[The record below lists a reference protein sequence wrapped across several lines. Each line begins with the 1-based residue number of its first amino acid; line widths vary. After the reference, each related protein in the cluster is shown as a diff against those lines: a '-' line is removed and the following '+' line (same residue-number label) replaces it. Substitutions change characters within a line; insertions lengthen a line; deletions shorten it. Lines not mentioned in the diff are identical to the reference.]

1 MRAAVLNSI
10 PGRLDIE
17 DVEIGEPGPREVLV
31 RTVAAGLCH
40 SDLHFMEGKYPFP
53 CPAVLGHESAGIVEA
68 VGSMVHYVQ
77 PGDHVITCL
86 SAFCGHCSQC
96 TDGHLTLCENKAT
109 ELVRQPGESP
119 RLSRRNGELVN
130 QYLHLSSFAEMMLIH
145 EQALVKIDR
154 DMPFDKAALIG
165 CGVTT
170 GLGAVFRTARVA
182 PGETVAVIGCG
193 GIGLSAIQ
201 GARIAG
207 ANKIIAVDTNPS
219 KLELAQQLGATH
231 VVDAASQDAVAAV
244 KDLTGGGVHHSFEAV
259 GMKVTAEQSFE
270 MLRNGGQATVIG
282 MIPVGTRI
290 EIHGPELLYEKT
302 LTGSNMGSNQFRT
315 DMPRY
320 VDMYL
325 DGRLHLDEMVSKTIT
340 LEQINDGFD
349 DMKAGNVARSVI
361 LFE

>member
-1 MRAAVLNSI
+1 VKAAVLNSI

-17 DVEIGEPGPREVLV
+17 DIEIGQPGPREVLV
-31 RTVAAGLCH
+31 RTAAAGVCH

-96 TDGHLTLCENKAT
+96 TDGHLTLCENKRT
-109 ELVRQPGESP
+109 ELVRQPGEPP
-119 RLSRRNGELVN
+119 RLSRDGEL
-130 QYLHLSSFAEMMLIH
+130 
-145 EQALVKIDR
+145 
-154 DMPFDKAALIG
+154 DKAALIG
-165 CGVTT
+165 CAVTT

-182 PGETVAVIGCG
+182 PGESVAVIGCG

-207 ANKIIAVDTNPS
+207 ANKIIAVDMSES

-231 VVDAASQDAVAAV
+231 LIDASKGDAVAAV
-244 KDLTGGGVHHSFEAV
+244 KSLTGGGGVHHSFEAV
-259 GMKVTAEQSFE
+259 GMKLTAEQAYQ
-270 MLRNGGQATVIG
+270 MLRSGGQATVIG
-282 MIPVGTRI
+282 MIPVGTMV
-290 EIHGPELLYEKT
+290 EIHGPELLMEKK

-325 DGRLHLDEMVSKTIT
+325 DGRLHLDEMVSKTIG
-340 LEQINDGFD
+340 LEDINDGFE
-349 DMKAGNVARSVI
+349 DMKAGNVARSVVT
-361 LFE
+361 FD

>member
-10 PGRLDIE
+10 PGKL
-17 DVEIGEPGPREVLV
+17 DVEEVQIGEPGPREVLV

-40 SDLHFMEGKYPFP
+40 SDLHFMEGKYPYP
-53 CPAVLGHESAGIVEA
+53 CPAVLGHESAGVVEA

-96 TDGHLTLCENKAT
+96 TDGHLTLCENKGT
-109 ELVRQPGESP
+109 ELVRQPGEPP
-119 RLSRRNGELVN
+119 RISRDGEAVS
-130 QYLHLSSFAEMMLIH
+130 QFLHLSSFAEQMLIH
-145 EQALVKIDR
+145 EHALVKIDAE
-154 DMPFDKAALIG
+154 MPLDRAALIG

-182 PGETVAVIGCG
+182 PGESVAVIGCG
-193 GIGLSAIQ
+193 GIGLSAVQ

-207 ANKIIAVDTNPS
+207 ANRIVAVDTNPA

-231 VVDAASQDAVAAV
+231 MVDASVDDPVAAV
-244 KDLTGGGVHHSFEAV
+244 KELTGGGVHHSFEAV
-259 GMKVTAEQSFE
+259 GLKQTAEQSYR

-282 MIPVGTRI
+282 MIPVGTQI
-290 EIHGPELLYEKT
+290 EIHGPDLLMEKT

-315 DMPRY
+315 DMPRF
-320 VDMYL
+320 VEMYL
-325 DGRLHLDEMVSKTIT
+325 DGRLHLDEMVSRTIS
-340 LEQINDGFD
+340 LDEINEGFD
-349 DMKAGNVARSVI
+349 EMKSGTVTRSVI
-361 LFE
+361 RF

>member
-1 MRAAVLNSI
+1 M
-10 PGRLDIE
+10 
-17 DVEIGEPGPREVLV
+17 
-31 RTVAAGLCH
+31 
-40 SDLHFMEGKYPFP
+40 
-53 CPAVLGHESAGIVEA
+53 
-68 VGSMVHYVQ
+68 
-77 PGDHVITCL
+77 ITCL

-109 ELVRQPGESP
+109 ELVRQAGEPP
-119 RLSRRNGELVN
+119 RLSRAGGEVVN

-145 EQALVKIDR
+145 EQALVKIDQ

-231 VVDAASQDAVAAV
+231 VVNAASDDPVAAV

-290 EIHGPELLYEKT
+290 EIHGPELLYEKK

-361 LFE
+361 LFD

>member
-1 MRAAVLNSI
+1 MKAAVLNSA
-10 PGRLDIE
+10 PGQLDIE

-31 RTVAAGLCH
+31 RTAAAGVCH
-40 SDLHFMEGKYPFP
+40 SDLHFMEGLYPYP
-53 CPAVLGHESAGIVEA
+53 CPAVLGHESAGVVEA
-68 VGSMVHYVQ
+68 VGSMVHYVE

-96 TDGHLTLCENKAT
+96 TDGHLTLCENKST
-109 ELVRQPGESP
+109 DLVRQPGEPP
-119 RLSRRNGELVN
+119 RLHRADGEPVN
-130 QYLHLSSFAEMMLIH
+130 QYLHLSSFAEQMLIH

-154 DMPFDKAALIG
+154 DMPLDRAALIG

-182 PGETVAVIGCG
+182 PGETVAVIGAG

-207 ANKIIAVDTNPS
+207 ANKVIAVDMTTT
-219 KLELAQQLGATH
+219 KLELAQSLGATH
-231 VVDAASQDAVAAV
+231 FVNAAETDPVEAV
-244 KDLTGGGVHHSFEAV
+244 KEIADGGVHHAFEAV
-259 GMKVTAEQSFE
+259 GMKLTAEQAFK

-282 MIPVGTRI
+282 MIPVGTTV

-315 DMPRY
+315 DMPRF
-320 VDMYL
+320 VEMYL
-325 DGRLHLDEMVSKTIT
+325 DGRLMLDEMISKTIS
-340 LEQINDGFD
+340 LDEINEAFD

-361 LFE
+361 VFD

>member
-1 MRAAVLNSI
+1 MKAAVLNSI
-10 PGRLDIE
+10 PGQLDIE
-17 DVEIGEPGPREVLV
+17 DVQVSEPRPREVLV

-40 SDLHFMEGKYPFP
+40 SDLHFMEGKYRFS
-53 CPAVLGHESAGIVEA
+53 CPAVLGHESAGVVEA

-96 TDGHLTLCENKAT
+96 TDGHLSLCENKAT
-109 ELVRQPGESP
+109 ELVRQPGEPP
-119 RLSRRNGELVN
+119 RLSRHDGEPVN
-130 QYLHLSSFAEMMLIH
+130 QYLHLSSFAEYMLIH
-145 EQALVKIDR
+145 EQALVKIDE
-154 DMPFDKAALIG
+154 DMPLDKAALIG

-207 ANKIIAVDTNPS
+207 ANRIIAVDMSSS

-231 VVDAASQDAVAAV
+231 LVNASETDPVEAV
-244 KDLTGGGVHHSFEAV
+244 KEITGGGVHHSFEAV
-259 GMKVTAEQSFE
+259 GLKATAEQSYE
-270 MLRNGGQATVIG
+270 MIRNGGQATVIG
-282 MIPVGTRI
+282 MIPVGTKI
-290 EIHGPELLYEKT
+290 EIDGPALLYEKT

-325 DGRLHLDEMVSKTIT
+325 DGRLHLDEMVSKTIS
-340 LEQINDGFD
+340 LEQINDGFA
-349 DMKAGNVARSVI
+349 DMKSGNVARSVI
-361 LFE
+361 TFG